1 MNDQRSA
8 SGPRKG
14 SRQASASR
22 HGAQEGGGA
31 GEQAGRDQDGQRD
44 LVRTETSILLRESAS
59 ARVGRWTDLGW
70 VPDPRHDRIRP
81 AMLQDGPDEGL
92 DPTTGVT
99 YDDEVDA
106 AYIYFTPDVPPGGV
120 SRTVPVDGGD
130 DPWMVNLDVD
140 VDGRIIGLEVL
151 DAAKRLPAALLAN
164 RP

>member
-1 MNDQRSA
+1 MTGYDRRCS
-8 SGPRKG
+8 KM
-14 SRQASASR
+14 
-22 HGAQEGGGA
+22 
-31 GEQAGRDQDGQRD
+31 GQMKD
-44 LVRTETSILLRESAS
+44 STQPLR
-59 ARVGRWTDLGW
+59 
-70 VPDPRHDRIRP
+70 
-81 AMLQDGPDEGL
+81 
-92 DPTTGVT
+92 VT